1 MNIIILGSGGCVSTP
16 RACCNCRV
24 CTEAWQK
31 GFPYARTGCSL
42 FVEDVNLLIDT
53 PEDINASL
61 NNSGIQKVEHILYSH
76 CDPDHTMGMRV
87 VEQLKMDWL
96 ANSLGKKPDNPIEV
110 ASLPAILEDIKKQGT
125 KYGSIIEYY
134 EAKGLVKTKEIH
146 AFKKGDIV
154 IELVPV
160 DVQEHV
166 AIFIISS
173 DSKKVIYAPCDVKP
187 FPKSEKFQG
196 ADVLIIGNTIVGD
209 ILKDG
214 FVLNEDNPLRKELFT
229 LDEIETIRKQYGIK
243 EVFITHL
250 EEDWGKSYDD
260 YRDLERELNL
270 IHFAYDGLKIRL

>member
-1 MNIIILGSGGCVSTP
+1 MNVIILGSGGCVSTP

-24 CTEAWQK
+24 CAEARQK

-61 NNSGIQKVEHILYSH
+61 NNAGIQKVEHILYSH

-110 ASLPAILEDIKKQGT
+110 ASLPAILADIKKQST

-134 EAKGLVKTKEIH
+134 EVKGLVKTKEIH
-146 AFKKGDIV
+146 AFKKGDIT
-154 IELVPV
+154 IELVPA

-214 FVLNEDNPLRKELFT
+214 FVLDKDNPLRRELFT
-229 LDEIETIRKQYGIK
+229 LDEIDAIRKQYGIR

>member
-1 MNIIILGSGGCVSTP
+1 MNVIILGSGGCVSTP

-24 CTEAWQK
+24 CTEARQK

-134 EAKGLVKTKEIH
+134 EAKGLVKTKEIRV
-146 AFKKGDIV
+146 FKKDN
-154 IELVPV
+154 
-160 DVQEHV
+160 
-166 AIFIISS
+166 
-173 DSKKVIYAPCDVKP
+173 
-187 FPKSEKFQG
+187 
-196 ADVLIIGNTIVGD
+196 VLIIGNTIVGD

-229 LDEIETIRKQYGIK
+229 LDEIDAIRKQYGNQGS
-243 EVFITHL
+243 FYYTFRGRL
-250 EEDWGKSYDD
+250 GKV
-260 YRDLERELNL
+260 
-270 IHFAYDGLKIRL
+270 I